1 MGQQLYV
8 WAIAP
13 LAKISLPAIKL
24 RFPDARKIA
33 TTQISSKSATRLIG
47 GAFPMR
53 LDTFVSHE
61 FKHLLSSRFTR
72 DKTLK

>member
-13 LAKISLPAIKL
+13 LANISLPAIKL

-33 TTQISSKSATRLIG
+33 ATQISSSFATRLIG
-47 GAFPMR
+47 VAFPMR
-53 LDTFVSHE
+53 LDTVVSHE
-61 FKHLLSSRFTR
+61 FKHLLSSCVTW